1 MKAEVALNLLK
12 YFRWLVQSHKTTLAS
27 FYIAQKQRIKDSG
40 WFLISGNG
48 SSCKQTPDEERFVWF
63 PGTDYIFFSLSFR
76 NSPVGK
82 ASVKIMSEQFV
93 FLCVLEYVVSKTA
106 SHSHTRVCH
115 RVHHILL
122 TQSHSQASLNDFCRC
137 PLSLY
142 LQCAVSE

>member
-1 MKAEVALNLLK
+1 MVHRNRL
-12 YFRWLVQSHKTTLAS
+12 
-27 FYIAQKQRIKDSG
+27 
-40 WFLISGNG
+40 
-48 SSCKQTPDEERFVWF
+48 C
-63 PGTDYIFFSLSFR
+63 IFQSLSFR

-93 FLCVLEYVVSKTA
+93 FLCVLEYLVSQTA

-115 RVHHILL
+115 RVQHILL

-142 LQCAVSE
+142 LQCAVSEYREDEVRLKKLHFKGFNSYCHINVIENTM